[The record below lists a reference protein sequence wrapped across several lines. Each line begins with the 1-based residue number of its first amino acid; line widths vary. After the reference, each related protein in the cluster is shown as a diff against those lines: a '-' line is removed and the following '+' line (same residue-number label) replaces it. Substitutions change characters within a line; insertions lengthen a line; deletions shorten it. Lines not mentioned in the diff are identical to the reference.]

1 MMVCLD
7 TSFIVD
13 LLRGNKEARALL
25 VQVRSQPDTPTIA
38 APTVMELMSSAKRD
52 LGGAEQVRVDEFL
65 AGIEVL
71 SLDAASARLA
81 GEVEAKL
88 ILAGETVPAVD
99 VMIGAIARHHNEALI
114 TRNTKHFNRVPGLE
128 VLGY

>member
-1 MMVCLD
+1 MVCFD

-13 LLRGNKEARALL
+13 LLRGNEEARALL
-25 VQVRSQPDTPTIA
+25 VQVRSESDTLTAA
-38 APTVMELMSSAKRD
+38 APTVMELVSSAKRD
-52 LGGAEQVRVDEFL
+52 LGGAEQVRVNEFL
-65 AGIEVL
+65 AGIQVL
-71 SLDAASARLA
+71 PLDTDSARLA

-88 ILAGETVPAVD
+88 ILAGETVPAD